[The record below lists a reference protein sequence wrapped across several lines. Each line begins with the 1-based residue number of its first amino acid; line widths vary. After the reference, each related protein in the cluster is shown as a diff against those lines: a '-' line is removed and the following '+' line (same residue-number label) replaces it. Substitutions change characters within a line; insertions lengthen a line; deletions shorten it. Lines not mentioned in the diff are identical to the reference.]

1 MMSTPPR
8 NSSSVRTPE
17 IFLGRQPILDRD
29 QRLVAFEL
37 LFRSGNVQS
46 AGVIDDV
53 HATASVIANTLGAMG
68 VKQILGEHL
77 AFINFSAELLLSEVV
92 ELLPPDRVVLEILE
106 TVQIDE
112 KLNSRLLELKKMGF
126 KLALDDVYDTGQV
139 APSLRGVI
147 DIVKV
152 DLKLIPADKLA
163 GIISYFKRWSVQ
175 VLAEKIDNPTQAQQ
189 CRELGVDLFQGYYF
203 ARPETLAGKRAD
215 PSKAALLRLLS
226 HILGDSSTQKL
237 EEELKQH
244 PNLTLNLLRVINSAA
259 FGAGRKV
266 TSVKQCVVILG
277 RQQLQRWVQ
286 LLLYAAGPG
295 QALGS
300 PLFHT
305 AAVRAMLMERLAG
318 AENAADRAYQ
328 DQAFMVGILS
338 LLDVLLGIDM
348 TDVLDELSVADEV
361 RAALLSRGGQ
371 VGRLL
376 RLVEAKEANDYVAVE
391 QILSSLKGVS
401 LSMLMEAELAAVAWA
416 DGISKS

>member
-1 MMSTPPR
+1 MISTPAGR
-8 NSSSVRTPE
+8 SSSVHPPE

-37 LFRSGNVQS
+37 LFRSANVQS
-46 AGVIDDV
+46 AGVFDDV

-68 VKQILGEHL
+68 VKQVLGDHL
-77 AFINFSAELLLSEVV
+77 AFINFSAELLLSDVV

-106 TVQIDE
+106 TVEIDE
-112 KLNSRLLELKKMGF
+112 KLSRRLLELKKMGF
-126 KLALDDVYDTGQV
+126 KLALDDVGDTEQV
-139 APSLRGVI
+139 APDLRGVV
-147 DIVKV
+147 DIVKL
-152 DLKLIPADKLA
+152 DLKLIPAEKLA
-163 GIISYFKRWSVQ
+163 RIISHFKRWSVQ
-175 VLAEKIDNPTQAQQ
+175 ILAEKIDNPTQAQQ
-189 CRELGVDLFQGYYF
+189 CRDLGVDLFQGYYF
-203 ARPETLAGKRAD
+203 ARPETLKGKRAD

-226 HILGDSSTQKL
+226 QILGDSSIQQL

-244 PNLTLNLLRVINSAA
+244 ANLTFNLLRVINSAA
-259 FGAGRKV
+259 FGAGRKI

-295 QALGS
+295 QTLGS

-305 AAVRAMLMERLAG
+305 AAVRAMVMERLAA

-348 TDVLDELSVADEV
+348 TGVLEELNVADEV
-361 RAALLSRGGQ
+361 RTALLSRGGP

-376 RLVEAKEANDYVAVE
+376 KLVESKEGNDYAAVE

-401 LSMLMEAELAAVAWA
+401 SSTLTEAEVAAVAWA
-416 DGISKS
+416 DGIARS

>member
-1 MMSTPPR
+1 
-8 NSSSVRTPE
+8 
-17 IFLGRQPILDRD
+17 
-29 QRLVAFEL
+29 
-37 LFRSGNVQS
+37 
-46 AGVIDDV
+46 
-53 HATASVIANTLGAMG
+53 MG
-68 VKQILGEHL
+68 VRQVLGDHL

-106 TVQIDE
+106 TVEIDE
-112 KLNSRLLELKKMGF
+112 QLSRRLLELKKMGF
-126 KLALDDVYDTGQV
+126 KLALDDVGDTEQV
-139 APSLRGVI
+139 APTLRGVV
-147 DIVKV
+147 DIVKL

-163 GIISYFKRWSVQ
+163 GIIGYFKRWSVQ
-175 VLAEKIDNPTQAQQ
+175 ILAEKIDNPTQAQQ
-189 CRELGVDLFQGYYF
+189 CRDLGVDLFQGYYF
-203 ARPETLAGKRAD
+203 ARPETLKGKRAD

-226 HILGDSSTQKL
+226 QILGDSSIQQL

-259 FGAGRKV
+259 FGAGRKI

-295 QALGS
+295 QTLGS

-305 AAVRAMLMERLAG
+305 AAVRAMVMERLAA

-338 LLDVLLGIDM
+338 LLDVLLSIDM
-348 TDVLDELSVADEV
+348 TGVLDELNVADEV
-361 RAALLSRGGQ
+361 RTALLSRGGP

-376 RLVEAKEANDYVAVE
+376 KLVESKEANDYAAVE
-391 QILSSLKGVS
+391 QILSSLKGVTS
-401 LSMLMEAELAAVAWA
+401 GTLMEVELAAVAWA
-416 DGISKS
+416 DGIARS